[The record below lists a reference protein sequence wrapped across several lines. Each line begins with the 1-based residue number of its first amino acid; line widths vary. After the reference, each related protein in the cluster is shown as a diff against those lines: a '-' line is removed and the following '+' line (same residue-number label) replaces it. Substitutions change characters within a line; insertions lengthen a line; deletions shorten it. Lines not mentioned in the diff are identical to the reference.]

1 MSTKNNALLAL
12 TAAATALPGVAANA
26 QQIAENVEIGYRYH
40 KYDEDPIDASKVFG
54 EPVERYD
61 IDVNQFKLV
70 APLSDNV
77 QLDFDYQSEQ
87 MSGASPWLTAPNA
100 QGEIVQ
106 VMSGASIE
114 DKRTDVA
121 TKLSYFF
128 DRQVVGVGVAH
139 SDENDYES
147 LAFSV
152 NYAFETEDRL
162 NTFSI
167 AADVSNDNINASDA
181 EFFPQRPATEQSK
194 HSNSVLLSYTRV
206 VTKQLVA
213 KFSLGYAEKTGY
225 LNDPYKQTLV
235 AFELLG
241 DSRPD
246 SRYSTTLST
255 QLRYFSDTLNGA
267 LHFDYRYYDDSWDIR
282 SDTFKL
288 SWYQNL
294 PWDMQVIPSVRLYD
308 QSEAFYYQVFYPEA
322 PANGYYS
329 TDYRLSEYGAV
340 TYGLAINK
348 TFDNLTVSIAA
359 ETYRSGGSKGF
370 ASAESENPG
379 LLDFDLL
386 SVGVN
391 YRFQ

>member
-40 KYDEDPIDASKVFG
+40 KYDEDPIDANKVFG
-54 EPVERYD
+54 EATERYD
-61 IDVNQFKLV
+61 IDVNQFKLI

-77 QLDFDYQSEQ
+77 QLDFDYQTEQ
-87 MSGASPWLTAPNA
+87 MSGASPWLTVLSAE
-100 QGEIVQ
+100 GEVVQ
-106 VMSGASIE
+106 VLTGASIE
-114 DKRTDVA
+114 EKRTDVA
-121 TKLSYFF
+121 TKMSYFF
-128 DRQVVGVGVAH
+128 DRQVIGVGVAH

-147 LAFSV
+147 LAFSA

-162 NTFSI
+162 NTFGV
-167 AADVSNDNINASDA
+167 AADVSNDDINPSDPDIYP
-181 EFFPQRPATEQSK
+181 ERPATEQSK
-194 HSNSVLLSYTRV
+194 RSSSVLFSYTRV
-206 VTKQLVA
+206 LNKQLVA

-225 LNDPYKQTLV
+225 LDDPYKQTLV
-235 AFELLG
+235 AFNLVG

-246 SRYSTTLST
+246 TRYSTTLST
-255 QLRYFSDTLNGA
+255 QLRYFNDTLNGA
-267 LHFDYRYYDDSWDIR
+267 LHVDYRYYDDSWDIR
-282 SDTFKL
+282 SNTIKL

-294 PWDMQVIPSVRLYD
+294 PWDIQVIPSVRLYD
-308 QSEAFYYQVFYPEA
+308 QSEAFFYQIFYPET

-329 TDYRLSEYGAV
+329 TDYRLSEYGAI
-340 TYGLAINK
+340 TYGLTLNK
-348 TFDNLTVSIAA
+348 TIDHFTFSIAA

-379 LLDFDLL
+379 LLDFDLI

-391 YRFQ
+391 YRF

>member
-12 TAAATALPGVAANA
+12 TTAATVLPGIAANA

-40 KYDEDPIDASKVFG
+40 KYDEDPIAADKMLEGSM
-54 EPVERYD
+54 ERFD
-61 IDVNQFKLV
+61 IDVNQFKLIV
-70 APLSDNV
+70 PLSDQV
-77 QLDFDYQSEQ
+77 QLDFDYHTEQ
-87 MSGASPWLTAPNA
+87 MSGASPWLTVLNA
-100 QGEIVQ
+100 EGEAVQ

-114 DKRTDVA
+114 EKRTDVA
-121 TKLSYFF
+121 TKMSYFF
-128 DRQVVGVGVAH
+128 ERQVLGVGVAH

-152 NYAFETEDRL
+152 NYSFETEDRL
-162 NTFSI
+162 STFGV
-167 AADVSNDNINASDA
+167 AADVSNDDINPSDPDIYP
-181 EFFPQRPATEQSK
+181 ERPATEQSK
-194 HSNSVLLSYTRV
+194 RSSSVLFSYTRV
-206 VTKQLVA
+206 LNKQLVA
-213 KFSLGYAEKTGY
+213 KLSLGYAEKTGY
-225 LNDPYKQTLV
+225 LSDPYKLTLV
-235 AFELLG
+235 AFNLLG

-255 QLRYFSDTLNGA
+255 QVRYFNDTLNGA

-282 SDTFKL
+282 SNTFKL

-294 PWDMQVIPSVRLYD
+294 PWDLQVIPSVRLYD
-308 QSEAFYYQVFYPEA
+308 QSEAFYYQIFYPEA
-322 PANGYYS
+322 PTNGYYS
-329 TDYRLSEYGAV
+329 TDYRLSEFGAV
-340 TYGLAINK
+340 TYGLTVNK
-348 TFDNLTVSIAA
+348 TIDNFTFSIAA

-379 LLDFDLL
+379 LLDFDLV